1 MEEEAMIPKVVDT
14 LMQMG
19 MNRTVATMA
28 IPAMWDSPSIS
39 DRYSSSRIA
48 IVKALQSHYGLSPTG
63 QLDRELGSILVRVC
77 GANWR
82 MQSWL
87 TIYQKVLAGGRPQWQ
102 EETMSYDYGM
112 GDFLG
117 VDTSNPMLKTYCS
130 TSNVQGR
137 CKPTPNM
144 CKPMTRGVRGLY
156 EELQRQLNRVA
167 AKKGWARIATDGLIG
182 VRTLALAKK
191 ALPATFAARPGA
203 TCDLICTNIAN
214 HTASA
219 KAIADSLGAPA
230 KVPAPP
236 STRPAPTVGPDGKLN
251 YPPMSMSLLDSAQQF
266 AMSPIGLFII
276 AGAAAWKFGLLD
288 GVFGPPKKKAPKKK
302 GKGLLA
308 GF

>member
-1 MEEEAMIPKVVDT
+1 MIPKVVDT

-19 MNRTVATMA
+19 MNRTVATMS

-112 GDFLG
+112 GGDVTDVFG
-117 VDTSNPMLKTYCS
+117 WGAPGTPSNPILLTYCS

-144 CKPMTRGVRGLY
+144 CKPMTRGVRDLY

-167 AKKGWARIATDGLIG
+167 AKKGWARIATDGLLGVDTVELSSKAIG
-182 VRTLALAKK
+182 VSDCNHLAM
-191 ALPATFAARPGA
+191 
-203 TCDLICTNIAN
+203 NIMT
-214 HTASA
+214 HTKSA
-219 KAIADSLGAPA
+219 KSLADSLGAPT

-236 STRPAPTVGPDGKLN
+236 STRPAPTVGPDGKLD
-251 YPPMSMSLLDSAQQF
+251 YPDMPMSLLDSAQQF

-308 GF
+308 DLGF